1 VTDRDATSEALNEA
15 WDALYDSL
23 PARWH
28 IGKPSYEPERAAWS
42 ATAWGPRPDR
52 GEARQSVTGTGDT
65 EVAALR
71 DLDHRLRRVPRPNR
85 GRLDDLRH
93 RLRMAY
99 VDGAEA
105 FSREAFDRGLTTDE
119 LGRIIQR
126 YEGR

>member
-1 VTDRDATSEALNEA
+1 MNDQDVTFEALREA

-28 IGKPSYEPERAAWS
+28 IG
-42 ATAWGPRPDR
+42 RPTYDAR
-52 GEARQSVTGTGDT
+52 GAGWSVTGWGPSNGGGDAPHTMTGTGNT

-71 DLDHRLRRVPRPNR
+71 DLDKRFGGVPRPNLSR
-85 GRLDDLRH
+85 MDEFRHQLRK
-93 RLRMAY
+93 AY

-105 FSREAFDRGLTTDE
+105 FSRETLERGLTTNE